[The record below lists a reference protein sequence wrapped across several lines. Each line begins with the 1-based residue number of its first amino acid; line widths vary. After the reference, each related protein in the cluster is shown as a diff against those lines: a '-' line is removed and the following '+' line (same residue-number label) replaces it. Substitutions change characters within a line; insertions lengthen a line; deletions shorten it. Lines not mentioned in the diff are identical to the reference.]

1 MATGRT
7 VSRFINLVIADD
19 SNVIQDVPVSDISVC
34 GVVYEE
40 QDLTAF
46 QDAVKGALP
55 GMPDAP
61 IDISGPFD
69 TTARA
74 GASGTGTAPTL
85 SGSHIILGGL
95 NGGMTPRSV
104 DVQFGI
110 RATWATNDPQFG
122 ITASATSGYVVTA
135 YTVNGNDMTYS
146 ASLRLYPGS
155 FLPAWGTGAEA
166 ASS

>member
-1 MATGRT
+1 MAGRT
-7 VSRFINLVIADD
+7 VSRFINLVISDD
-19 SNVIQDVPVSDISVC
+19 SNAIRDVPINDISVC

-40 QDLTAF
+40 QDMTAF

-55 GMPDAP
+55 NMPDAP

-69 TTARA
+69 TTTSSA
-74 GASGTGTAPTL
+74 ASGTGTVPSLT
-85 SGSHIILGGL
+85 GSHVVLMNL

-110 RATWATNDPQFG
+110 QRTWTTDDPQFG
-122 ITASATSGYVVTA
+122 ITASATSGYVVTS
-135 YTVNGNDMTYS
+135 YTVNGSDMTYS

-155 FLPAWGTGAEA
+155 LLPAWGTEAEA
-166 ASS
+166 AA